1 MKSTRILSILL
12 MLLFVSA
19 GMSQEKKFKIH
30 TVAFYNLENLFDTI
44 NDPTINDEAS
54 PIMEASEGIRGDMY
68 KKKLANM
75 AKVVSEIGADL
86 SNNSPAIIGVAEIE
100 NRQVL
105 HDLLNDSALIDKD
118 YGIVHYDSPDRRG
131 IDVALMYQKRLFKP
145 LTTSNHELVIFD
157 NVSRERRYTRDQ
169 LLVSGQLDGDLIHII
184 VNHWPSRSGGE
195 SKSRPGRIAA
205 AKLNR
210 KIADSLFA
218 IDPYAKIITMGDFN
232 DNPDNESIKSVLGTE
247 DDRDKVLLKGFYNP
261 FEKMYKSGLGTN
273 AYRDSWSLFDQ
284 VIISKSLTDRDYSSY
299 RYYNSGIFNRR
310 YLTNKRGRWKGYP
323 FRSFADGGFTG
334 GYSDHFPAYIYLI
347 KEVKD
352 IE

>member
-1 MKSTRILSILL
+1 MRIFLTLL
-12 MLLFVSA
+12 MLTIVNL

-30 TVAFYNLENLFDTI
+30 TVAFYNVENLYDTI
-44 NDPTINDEAS
+44 NDPTTDDHLN

-68 KKKLANM
+68 KKKLVNM

-86 SNNSPAIIGVAEIE
+86 ANNSPAVIGVAEVE

-105 HDLLNDSALIDKD
+105 HDLLNDSALLDKD

-131 IDVALMYQKRLFKP
+131 IDVALLYQKRLFKP
-145 LTTSNHELVIFD
+145 LTTSKHEVVIYD
-157 NVSRERRYTRDQ
+157 NASRQRRYTRDQ
-169 LLVSGQLDGDLIHII
+169 LLVSGELDGDLIHII

-205 AKLNR
+205 AKVNR
-210 KIADSLFA
+210 RIADSLFA

-284 VIISKSLTDRDYSSY
+284 VIISKSLTDRDYNSY